1 MSAAG
6 LFRGRMY
13 WVPCS
18 ENDYL
23 RSELRL
29 FDLLLIDESARV
41 KRMTRTVNRRA
52 GRAFESSVG
61 GKLRTDRR
69 VW

>member
-1 MSAAG
+1 MSAAAPS
-6 LFRGRMY
+6 RGRVY
-13 WVPCS
+13 WIPCS

-29 FDLLLIDESARV
+29 FDLLLIDESVRV
-41 KRMTRTVNRRA
+41 KRMTRAVNRRA
-52 GRAFESSVG
+52 GRAFESSFG

>member
-1 MSAAG
+1 MSATG
-6 LFRGRMY
+6 PSRGHVY

-29 FDLLLIDESARV
+29 FDLLLIDESVRV
-41 KRMTRTVNRRA
+41 KRMARTVNRRA
-52 GRAFESSVG
+52 GRAFESSFE
-61 GKLRTDRR
+61 GKLRTDRC